1 MVVVVV
7 CDPFLA
13 VSHRPIT
20 SCPWTIPS
28 VPPSAEGDPVNDEA
42 TACHRTNRGLM
53 SYPPPKRR
61 RNGVRGGSRE
71 KYKRAQLE
79 RVDFV
84 HFFFLSHHQF
94 WTILKL
100 P

>member
-1 MVVVVV
+1 MSMSMSISLSFS
-7 CDPFLA
+7 D
-13 VSHRPIT
+13 HPIT

-53 SYPPPKRR
+53 SYPPSKQTKNMESEGR
-61 RNGVRGGSRE
+61 VSE

-79 RVDFV
+79 RLDFI
-84 HFFFLSHHQF
+84 HFIFLSHHQ
-94 WTILKL
+94 IPGLS
-100 P
+100 